1 MPFKVYKYKDI
12 DETVLNDSVLEH
24 CNYYTD
30 LNMRKLSKFAYA
42 KMLELVK
49 ETFNE
54 DLKNEEIVFE
64 GKPHFKESKIKFN
77 ISHEDDLVAVIV
89 SDRDCGIDITR
100 KVTNLDLANK
110 ILSFD
115 EKQEFDKA
123 DDKEKYIGA
132 KWAMKEAYSKMTGT
146 GLNEQVYNRTI
157 NVPIKEVTDE
167 ATNKTYYLCYM
178 VESK

>member
-1 MPFKVYKYKDI
+1 MPYKVYRVKDV

-24 CNYYTD
+24 CNYYSD
-30 LNMRKLSKFAYA
+30 LNMRKISKFAYA

-49 ETFNE
+49 ETFNQ
-54 DLKNEEIVFE
+54 DLSSEEIIFE

-77 ISHEDDLVAVIV
+77 ISHEDNLVAVIV
-89 SDRDCGIDITR
+89 SERECGIDLTR
-100 KVTNLDLANK
+100 KVTKLELANK

-123 DDKEKYIGA
+123 EDKEEYIA
-132 KWAMKEAYSKMTGT
+132 QKWAMKEAYSKMTGT
-146 GLNEQVYNRTI
+146 GLNEALFSRTI

-167 ATNKTYYLCYM
+167 TIDKKYYLCYM